1 MMKQVDLKECRDR
14 LDEIDKELVRLFE
27 ERMRVCGDVAEY
39 KIETGKAVYDGER
52 EKQKL
57 SAVQAMVHS
66 EFNREAVR
74 EVFSQLMTI
83 SRRYQYGLLA
93 SHGKLEPTGFSPVE
107 QMKKNGV
114 RVVFQ
119 GVEGAYSHAAVRKFF
134 GPETSAY
141 HVPEFEDTMREVA
154 AGRADYAVLPIE
166 NSTAGFVNSNYDL
179 LNKYENYIVGEV
191 YVPVEHALLGRP
203 EAELSDIKTVYSHPQ
218 ALMQCSEYLNARK
231 DWSQISVLNTA
242 VAAKKVMEEK
252 DKSQA
257 AVASR
262 TAGELYGLKELAVE
276 INNAKGNTTRF
287 LVLANRP
294 IYEKSA
300 SKISVTFEIP
310 HFSGSLYN
318 ILGNF
323 IFNGVNMV
331 MIESR
336 PIPEKTFEYRF
347 FVDIEGNLG
356 DASVQNALN
365 GLRAE
370 ASSMRILGN
379 Y

>member
-1 MMKQVDLKECRDR
+1 MDLMECRKR
-14 LDEIDKELVRLFE
+14 LDKIDQEIVRLFE
-27 ERMRVCGDVAEY
+27 ERMSVCKQVAED
-39 KIETGKAVYDGER
+39 KIRSGKAVYDGER

-57 SAVQAMVHS
+57 LAVQELAHGA
-66 EFNREAVR
+66 FNKDAVR
-74 EVFSQLMTI
+74 EVFAQLMTI

-93 SHGKLEPTGFSPVE
+93 EHGKFGTTGFTEVE
-107 QMKKNGV
+107 EIKKDGV

-119 GVEGAYSHAAVRKFF
+119 GVEGAYSHAAARKFF
-134 GPETSAY
+134 GPETAVY
-141 HVPEFEDTMREVA
+141 HVPEFEDTMREVES
-154 AGRADYAVLPIE
+154 GRADYAVLPIE
-166 NSTAGFVNSNYDL
+166 NSTAGFVINNYDL
-179 LNKYENYIVGEV
+179 LSKYSNYIVGEV
-191 YVPVEHALLGRP
+191 YVPVEHVLLGCP
-203 EAELSDIKTVYSHPQ
+203 DAKLSDIKRVYSHPQ
-218 ALMQCSEYLNARK
+218 ALMQCSDYLNARK

-242 VAAKKVMEEK
+242 AAAKKVMEEK

-257 AVASR
+257 AIASH
-262 TAGELYGLKELAVE
+262 TAGELYGLKELACG

-294 IYEKSA
+294 VYGKHA

-310 HFSGSLYN
+310 HISGSLYN

-347 FVDIEGNLG
+347 FVDIEGSLS

-365 GLRAE
+365 GLKEE
-370 ASSMRILGN
+370 ASFMRILGN

>member
-93 SHGKLEPTGFSPVE
+93 VHGKLEPTGFAPVE

-134 GPETSAY
+134 GPETQ
-141 HVPEFEDTMREVA
+141 R
-154 AGRADYAVLPIE
+154 
-166 NSTAGFVNSNYDL
+166 
-179 LNKYENYIVGEV
+179 
-191 YVPVEHALLGRP
+191 
-203 EAELSDIKTVYSHPQ
+203 LS
-218 ALMQCSEYLNARK
+218 CSR
-231 DWSQISVLNTA
+231 V
-242 VAAKKVMEEK
+242 
-252 DKSQA
+252 
-257 AVASR
+257 
-262 TAGELYGLKELAVE
+262 
-276 INNAKGNTTRF
+276 
-287 LVLANRP
+287 
-294 IYEKSA
+294 
-300 SKISVTFEIP
+300 
-310 HFSGSLYN
+310 
-318 ILGNF
+318 
-323 IFNGVNMV
+323 
-331 MIESR
+331 
-336 PIPEKTFEYRF
+336 
-347 FVDIEGNLG
+347 
-356 DASVQNALN
+356 
-365 GLRAE
+365 
-370 ASSMRILGN
+370 
-379 Y
+379 